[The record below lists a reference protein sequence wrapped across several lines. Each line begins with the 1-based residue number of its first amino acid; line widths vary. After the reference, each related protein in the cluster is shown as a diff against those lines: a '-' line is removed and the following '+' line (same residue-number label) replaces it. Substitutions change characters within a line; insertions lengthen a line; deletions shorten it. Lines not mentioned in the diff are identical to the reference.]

1 MLPEHS
7 TMAASDFTGTIMLS
21 DPMFYAVAIPA
32 VLISSISKGGLGG
45 GLGVLSVPLM
55 SLVIPPTQAAAIMLP
70 ILCFIDLFALKSFRG
85 TFDKENLKTLIPAAL
100 LGIVIGTLFF
110 NKLSTAHIKLLVG
123 AISIVFAFNWIY
135 QTLFGRS
142 QKVKP
147 AGRVRG
153 LIYGAVAGFTSFNVH
168 AGGPPIN
175 MYLLPQKMDK
185 TLFVGTTVI
194 FFTVVNYTKL
204 IPYAFLG
211 LLDFSN
217 LKASLVLMV
226 LAPIGVKIGVW
237 AHHKLRDNWFYW
249 ICYVALFITGLK
261 LSYEGISAIIQA

>member
-1 MLPEHS
+1 
-7 TMAASDFTGTIMLS
+7 MLS
-21 DPMFYAVAIPA
+21 DPLFYLVAIPA

-70 ILCFIDLFALKSFRG
+70 ILCVIDLFAIRSFKG

-100 LGIVIGTLFF
+100 FGIVIGTLFF
-110 NKLSTAHIKLLVG
+110 NKLSTAHIKVLVG
-123 AISIVFAFNWIY
+123 VISIAFASNWIY
-135 QTLFGRS
+135 QTVFGRS
-142 QKVKP
+142 QKAKP
-147 AGRVRG
+147 ASTLRG
-153 LIYGAVAGFTSFNVH
+153 LIYGSVAGFTSFNVH

-175 MYLLPQKMDK
+175 MYLLPQKMNK

-226 LAPIGVKIGVW
+226 LAPIGVKMGVW
-237 AHHKLRDNWFYW
+237 AHHKLADNWFYW
-249 ICYVALFITGLK
+249 ICYIALFVTGAK
-261 LSYEGISAIIQA
+261 LTYEGALALI